1 MANQAAPTPMKD
13 TTQARILR
21 VLAVLLVVG
30 ISVSIFVLR
39 DRIIQLQS
47 FGYGGAFVIMLLGN
61 ATVILPAPGL
71 TIVFS
76 LGAAFNPA
84 LIGVSAGAGAG
95 LGELTGYLAGY
106 SGRAVIEGND
116 LYERFER
123 WMRRYGFLA
132 IFVLAVIPNPFF
144 DIAGI
149 VAGALHFT
157 WWRFLLV
164 AWAGKM
170 IQGIAVAY
178 AGALSASWILRWLTL

>member
-1 MANQAAPTPMKD
+1 MANQAAPMHMKD
-13 TTQARILR
+13 RTKTRILR
-21 VLAVLLVVG
+21 VLAVLLVIG
-30 ISVSIFVLR
+30 ISVAIFFFS
-39 DRIIQLQS
+39 DRIERLKS
-47 FGYGGAFVIMLLGN
+47 LGYGGAFVIMLLGN

-76 LGAAFNPA
+76 LGAAFNPL
-84 LIGVSAGAGAG
+84 LIGTSAGLGAG

-106 SGRAVIEGND
+106 SGRAVIQGNE
-116 LYERFER
+116 LYRRFER

-149 VAGALHFT
+149 IAGALHFT

-164 AWAGKM
+164 AWAGKVV
-170 IQGIAVAY
+170 QGIAVAY
-178 AGALSASWILRWLTL
+178 AGALSADWILKWLTL